1 MKSIIFQI
9 FVPKKKLIFS
19 TNLFIPTIYSSV
31 IITGLIMTHYFKSF
45 YDLFNIHNYIMYVVY
60 FITAFSIVMYF
71 LKFPLTRTL
80 NGQFIGELEL
90 SADKIRITENIFPLG
105 EINSI
110 DFDVKDF
117 EGDVNLLERGFN
129 PMQSRGV
136 DNALTI
142 DLNSGASIK
151 VYFLQRNEDELLRN
165 RELLIFISYF
175 EKGKIPFMKLMKLLK
190 IESYSDIQ
198 AFKAK
203 HNH

>member
-1 MKSIIFQI
+1 
-9 FVPKKKLIFS
+9 
-19 TNLFIPTIYSSV
+19 
-31 IITGLIMTHYFKSF
+31 
-45 YDLFNIHNYIMYVVY
+45 
-60 FITAFSIVMYF
+60 
-71 LKFPLTRTL
+71 
-80 NGQFIGELEL
+80 
-90 SADKIRITENIFPLG
+90 
-105 EINSI
+105 
-110 DFDVKDF
+110 
-117 EGDVNLLERGFN
+117 
-129 PMQSRGV
+129 MQSRGV

-165 RELLIFISYF
+165 RELLISYF